1 MLGAFVFDF
10 NSQKKKKKSK
20 SKKIWGLKIR
30 FNLDKNDNLKMKSM
44 FR

>member
-1 MLGAFVFDF
+1 MLDAFVFDF
-10 NSQKKKKKSK
+10 NSQKNSK